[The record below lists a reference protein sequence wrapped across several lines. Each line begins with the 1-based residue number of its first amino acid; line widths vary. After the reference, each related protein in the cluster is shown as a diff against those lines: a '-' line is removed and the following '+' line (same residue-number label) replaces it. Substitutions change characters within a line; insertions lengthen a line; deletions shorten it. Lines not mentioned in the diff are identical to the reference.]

1 MSLIDKKK
9 KVFGKIA
16 AARTL
21 TEGLPKLKLTSSM
34 PSINNRTNSIEF
46 LSDLTKSL
54 VGYEALVSNVVD
66 TITYSMDKIEN
77 ELKKALKDE
86 LKSIVNCGTNPSSP
100 SWLKSNG
107 NGIIIEVRKLDF
119 FEVLKIDP
127 ASQAGRLIYTDVT
140 PNYTNSTDFNTFL
153 YGVIQNDGTTYTW
166 QNLYDITF
174 NSLGS
179 GNRPNNAL
187 TIKLNQASDNK
198 PITEVNNSFIDSSNI
213 VKGDIVL
220 NQTMDILYGSISSNV
235 SKSIKQLER
244 EEKINSIV
252 DKLINNEYEN
262 VISDDYFVFSND
274 EINQQ
279 QSAST
284 NRRKGIRYIQ
294 TSNQEQ
300 ASVSIDALTTFSQ
313 EYSGATSTEQRKN
326 AITVNLNRMAD
337 ETTSNNTNETDKQT
351 IKLNFIQLIINTL
364 IKSIVNIFLTP
375 KNIFLF
381 IINFSIIYGQTNNSF
396 NDSVDFMKKNKNLF
410 SVIIKK
416 ISGIIIGLLLAL
428 VLKRISQLVAESI
441 AKKQKEK
448 ATLKLA
454 QLQSLVGIPISKI
467 KNLIDTL

>member
-326 AITVNLNRMAD
+326 AITVNLNR
-337 ETTSNNTNETDKQT
+337 
-351 IKLNFIQLIINTL
+351 IKFY
-364 IKSIVNIFLTP
+364 SVN
-375 KNIFLF
+375 
-381 IINFSIIYGQTNNSF
+381 Y
-396 NDSVDFMKKNKNLF
+396 
-410 SVIIKK
+410 
-416 ISGIIIGLLLAL
+416 
-428 VLKRISQLVAESI
+428 
-441 AKKQKEK
+441 
-448 ATLKLA
+448 
-454 QLQSLVGIPISKI
+454 
-467 KNLIDTL
+467 